1 MLEHPREVNRQLR
14 ALAEMAIRNAATR
27 RISS

>member
-14 ALAEMAIRNAATR
+14 GLAEMAVHNAATR